1 MRKGLQV
8 VLWSVLAG
16 LTTFLAL
23 LLKQKNEA
31 VSLAQA
37 RLARLEQRMNHLT
50 SDPSDAAN
58 AAELRT
64 QLAQKTAEVEHL
76 NTLIAELQRAD
87 DIESPPALRTAA
99 GLAQDAQAEEWRQR
113 FVTETSWH
121 AKAPAL
127 VTVGRALENLTPA
140 KLAYADQA
148 VQARVVPTVIA
159 QPQDLSAVAGV
170 GAIYEQRLYNAG
182 IGTYFE
188 LASLEDD
195 ALRRILKLE
204 KVRAAMTDLDAI
216 RASARAL
223 AAEHDAAGY
232 IWTGEAV
239 DDFEPI
245 KGIGKVYEQRLYN
258 AGIRTYTALAQ
269 ATPEDLLAACQSRS
283 PVAPD
288 VAGWI
293 SQAKKLAEKT

>member
-1 MRKGLQV
+1 MRKGLQIA
-8 VLWSVLAG
+8 LWGVLAG
-16 LTTFLAL
+16 LTAFLAL
-23 LLKQKNEA
+23 LLKQKDEA

-37 RLARLEQRMNHLT
+37 RLARLEQRMSHLA
-50 SDPSDAAN
+50 SDPSGADD

-64 QLAQKTAEVEHL
+64 QLAEKTAEVEHL
-76 NTLIAELQRAD
+76 NALLAELQRAD
-87 DIESPPALRTAA
+87 GTEAPSALRAA
-99 GLAQDAQAEEWRQR
+99 SVLAQDAQTDEWRQR
-113 FVTETSWH
+113 FMTETSWH

-127 VTVGRALENLTPA
+127 VTVGRALESLAPA

-148 VQARVVPTVIA
+148 VQARVVPTVVA

-188 LASLEDD
+188 LASLDDD

-204 KVRAAMTDLDAI
+204 KARAAMMDLDAI

-223 AAEHDAAGY
+223 ATEHDAAGY

-258 AGIRTYTALAQ
+258 AGIRTYAALAQ
-269 ATPEDLLAACQSRS
+269 ATPEDLLAICQSRS

-293 SQAKKLAEKT
+293 DQAKKLAGKT